1 MIEVM
6 WDLQR
11 LRVFRAV
18 VAAGSINAAAT
29 NLGFTASAVSQQVA
43 TLARETGL
51 VLLQKAGRGVEPT
64 AAGLELAAASD
75 ALFEDLDQLR
85 LSIADLRDGR
95 AGTLSMAYFD
105 SAALQ
110 WIPGIV
116 RTVVADYPEL
126 RLDLRVQQESTEL
139 EASRADVEVLV
150 APTDFVAPPGFRAQH
165 LLNEAYEVVVHE
177 RHPFATRPFVEMAEL
192 ADERWISSESEQSWC
207 RINTHRCATAAGFEP
222 QYSVHTGGHQTA
234 TAFVAAGIGI
244 AVMPHLCT
252 LGAPANV
259 RVIPIVNPT
268 PVRSIHAMVRRSV
281 EATPAVSLVL
291 QGLMAAASGS
301 APSGR

>member
-222 QYSVHTGGHQTA
+222 PNQGVKPSLLVALVYFAGGMLEKA
-234 TAFVAAGIGI
+234 EVVRMDAGVAMIWVFPMLCGLYGI
-244 AVMPHLCT
+244 AK
-252 LGAPANV
+252 
-259 RVIPIVNPT
+259 
-268 PVRSIHAMVRRSV
+268 MVLTRRY
-281 EATPAVSLVL
+281 
-291 QGLMAAASGS
+291 Q
-301 APSGR
+301 